1 MHGPKTASVQKEFPL
16 KDSKAAAFL
25 KTGSKREYE
34 RRIISTESAWVRAN
48 IQTNIFALKSEYFL
62 GNITSREGT
71 PDYFPDRGEMCSDMQ
86 KRIEDLQF

>member
-34 RRIISTESAWVRAN
+34 RRIN
-48 IQTNIFALKSEYFL
+48 IYRERVGEGEYSDKYFCFEIRIFS
-62 GNITSREGT
+62 
-71 PDYFPDRGEMCSDMQ
+71 GEHN
-86 KRIEDLQF
+86 LT